1 MWNKR
6 NRNKRPTALDSEVT
20 EENPKE
26 QKKEIIDQMW
36 IHVQVFTSADRT
48 DIHTPWCL
56 RFTIQAN
63 NLNHRTTAPYSS
75 GRPGIGNWPAKVS
88 TSALIS
94 AALCWNFSSWDRA
107 WTNSFR
113 GALGSRLLC
122 TSKVNS
128 MPAKEGEQPTQQDC
142 VALFVLVK
150 KKALVLPLWMKSATF
165 LKSCCTK
172 PLEVRAGEPNLRP
185 LGRKALLSPKKKKQ
199 KKHYVRTEQQSLN

>member
-88 TSALIS
+88 TSVLIS

-150 KKALVLPLWMKSATF
+150 KKSFSFTPVNEVSYFPEVMLYQTSGGQSWGAKPQTTGTQSTF
-165 LKSCCTK
+165 V
-172 PLEVRAGEPNLRP
+172 P
-185 LGRKALLSPKKKKQ
+185 
-199 KKHYVRTEQQSLN
+199 